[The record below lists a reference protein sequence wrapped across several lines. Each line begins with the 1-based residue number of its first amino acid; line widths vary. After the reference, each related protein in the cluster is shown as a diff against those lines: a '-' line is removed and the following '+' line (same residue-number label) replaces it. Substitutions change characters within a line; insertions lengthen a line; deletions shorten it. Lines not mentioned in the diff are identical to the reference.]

1 MRIKQGDLVACYI
14 TNTDEWE
21 ALMSWGIVLE
31 INSVLED
38 VLVLD
43 NSGARRWWPRSRWK
57 ILSAKKNIKYLDIE
71 IKLA

>member
-21 ALMSWGIVLE
+21 ALMGWGIVLE

-43 NSGARRWWPRSRWK
+43 NSGTRRWWPRSRWK
-57 ILSAKKNIKYLDIE
+57 ILSSKKNIKHLDIE